1 MRILLL
7 IGGLLG
13 LLQASP
19 AGAQVPL
26 FLRQPSVPVQHG
38 ARVLTLP
45 LAAGLQSPQFSAADL
60 NGDGLNDLFVF
71 DRTDGTVLTFLNT
84 GTPTANPYAYAP
96 QYERGFPPLRHWA
109 LLRDYDGDGRP
120 DLLTAHVAGGFLGAS
135 LYRNVSEGDSLAFQL
150 VQAGLRTADQLPIL
164 IPVTDLPAWVDVDGD
179 GDLDLLSF
187 DFGGQFVVYYRNRQV
202 EDQLP
207 PDSLRW
213 ERASG
218 CWGGFQEDLFNSTLY
233 LDVPCDGERP
243 AAAKVMHAGSTLL
256 VTDLNGDQLPDLVLG
271 DIAHADLQALYNGGT
286 ADSARMVAQEGPFPA
301 TDPVS
306 LHVFPAAYAWDTNN
320 DGQAELVVA
329 PNDGSEFGSANH
341 DQVLRYARQ
350 PNGQWSRMQNDFL
363 VGEMIDVGAVAA
375 PAFLDVDGDGDL
387 DLVLGTYAFRQ
398 GPTAQ
403 EARLTLYTNV
413 GTPQAPAFV
422 LADTNFADLRAQQRL
437 GLVPTF
443 GDLDGDGDPDMLVG
457 EQTGKLL
464 YYENTAG
471 AGQPAAFA
479 FVTDFF
485 AGIDAGTASA
495 PCLADL
501 DGDGDLD
508 LWVGDRSG
516 AIRFYRNHGTPT
528 QPVFDAT
535 PEVAAFGGIDTRQ
548 APLPVGFATP
558 HVADLNDDGAL
569 DLLVG
574 TYAGDVLFCDDIADG
589 TTQTLVTH
597 RHLYAPGAAAAP
609 QGFRLGRRLLPTTAD
624 LDGDGVPEL
633 WVGTYRGGLAWFRQT
648 TVPTALPGPKVRRP
662 VLVAMPNPVSRLA
675 GEVRVRLPVATSAT
689 TLGRW
694 QATDA
699 LGRTYEIGG
708 RLRSAHEWQLN
719 VRSLPSGVY
728 VLIWQAKAGT
738 ALRTGLIRI
747 E

>member
-7 IGGLLG
+7 LIVGGLLE
-13 LLQASP
+13 LLSARP
-19 AGAQVPL
+19 AGAQVPV
-26 FLRQPSVPVQHG
+26 FSRQPHVPVQHG
-38 ARVLTLP
+38 SRLLTSP
-45 LAAGLQSPQFSAADL
+45 LAGGLQSPQFSAADL
-60 NGDGLNDLFVF
+60 NGDGLDDLFVF

-84 GTPTANPYAYAP
+84 GATMAFPYVHAP
-96 QYERGFPPLRHWA
+96 QYEQGFPPLRHWA

-150 VQAGLRTADQLPIL
+150 VRAGLRTADQSPIL

-202 EDQLP
+202 EDQLT

-218 CWGGFQEDLFNSTLY
+218 CWGGFEEDLFNSTLY
-233 LDVPCDGERP
+233 LNVPCDGQRP
-243 AAAKVMHAGSTLL
+243 SATKAMHAGSTLL
-256 VTDLNGDQLPDLVLG
+256 VTDLNGDQLPDIVLG
-271 DIAHADLQALYNGGT
+271 DIAHDNLQALYNGGT
-286 ADSARMVAQEGPFPA
+286 ADTARMVIHEGPFPA

-341 DQVLRYARQ
+341 AQVLRYARQ
-350 PNGQWSRMQNDFL
+350 PNGQWSQQQNDFL

-375 PAFLDVDGDGDL
+375 PVFVDVDGDGDL
-387 DLVLGTYAFRQ
+387 DLILGTYAFRQ
-398 GPTAQ
+398 SPTTQ

-422 LADTNFADLRAQQRL
+422 LADTNFANLRAQQRL
-437 GLVPTF
+437 GLMPTF
-443 GDLDGDGDPDMLVG
+443 GDLDGDGDPDLLVG

-464 YYENTAG
+464 HYENTASV
-471 AGQPAAFA
+471 GQPATFTL
-479 FVTDFF
+479 VTDFF

-516 AIRFYRNHGTPT
+516 AIRFYRNHGTPA

-535 PEVAAFGGIDTRQ
+535 PEVAAFGEIDTRQ
-548 APLPVGFATP
+548 APLPVGFAVP
-558 HVADLNDDGAL
+558 YVADLNGDGHP

-574 TYAGDVLFCDDIADG
+574 TYGGDVLFCDNIANG
-589 TTQTLVTH
+589 ATAALVTH
-597 RHLYAPGAAAAP
+597 RQLYVPSADAAP
-609 QGFRLGRRLLPTTAD
+609 EGFRLGRRLQPTAAD

-633 WVGTYRGGLAWFRQT
+633 WVGTYRGGLAWFGQ
-648 TVPTALPGPKVRRP
+648 PTAPAALPRP
-662 VLVAMPNPVSRLA
+662 TARPLALVAMPNPVSRLK
-675 GEVRVRLPVATSAT
+675 GELRVRLPT
-689 TLGRW
+689 TKPGQW
-694 QATDA
+694 QAIDA
-699 LGRTYEIGG
+699 WGRTYEMKGW
-708 RLRSAHEWQLN
+708 LRSAHEWHLN
-719 VRSLPSGVY
+719 VRSLPSGLY
-728 VLIWQAKAGT
+728 IFTWQTEMGV
-738 ALRTGLIRI
+738 ALRTGLIRV